1 MSTKVKV
8 MPEGNRLR
16 RTAMM
21 RSYINV
27 KKTGALNRIK
37 EVIKTAQTS
46 KTVNKK
52 KGRKKKSVKKSSLSK
67 SLNNEFPPLTLTKST
82 KSKKGRR

>member
-8 MPEGNRLR
+8 MPERNRLR
-16 RTAMM
+16 RAAMM

-52 KGRKKKSVKKSSLSK
+52 KEERRKVLK
-67 SLNNEFPPLTLTKST
+67 SLLLVKV
-82 KSKKGRR
+82 

>member
-8 MPEGNRLR
+8 MPESNRLR
-16 RTAMM
+16 RAAMM
-21 RSYINV
+21 RSYISIT
-27 KKTGALNRIK
+27 KPGSRNRIK

-67 SLNNEFPPLTLTKST
+67 SLNNEFPPLTSK
-82 KSKKGRR
+82 KSKKGKR